1 MQNLIKTSEDDLIA
15 FIDSKHALMDYQ
27 PVIKLD
33 KFGKKK
39 IDRII
44 VLTTHEIL
52 IIYEGGLKLEK
63 KSNIA
68 VKLLDYVIISKTSQE
83 VMLCFDNNQK
93 SCMHMILPQ
102 SWGEFFDFLKLRWAQ
117 FNPEKTLK
125 VFGVPEKS
133 LIQYHQTTEQNNKYN
148 ITNIPSEDYRLRDL
162 EI

>member
-1 MQNLIKTSEDDLIA
+1 
-15 FIDSKHALMDYQ
+15 MDYQ

-68 VKLLDYVIISKTSQE
+68 IKLLDYVIISKTSQE
-83 VMLCFDNNQK
+83 IMLCFDNNQK
-93 SCMHMILPQ
+93 SCMHMILP
-102 SWGEFFDFLKLRWAQ
+102 
-117 FNPEKTLK
+117 
-125 VFGVPEKS
+125 
-133 LIQYHQTTEQNNKYN
+133 
-148 ITNIPSEDYRLRDL
+148 
-162 EI
+162 